1 MNTEHHPW
9 SIHLQAK
16 AKNFKFKFKTT
27 TFIPAC
33 YNFFQFSLFL
43 KISSLIIRVGSD
55 NNKNQPTRRKSWK
68 SRVTGFIE
76 RFRSIPTKKKTVAA
90 QKSSRNK
97 KLKWGS
103 CERPICASTV
113 VIGNLALLI
122 KSIYDKDVKGIIIHC
137 FSILLYIFTLLKTF
151 VRNKNN
157 KVILVSIIL
166 MVGYPL
172 WLYMMNKPTHGRR
185 TFAWRYIWKTLSWA
199 ASHGFL
205 NAISHVI

>member
-103 CERPICASTV
+103 CE
-113 VIGNLALLI
+113 NLCLE
-122 KSIYDKDVKGIIIHC
+122 IHLEDIELGC
-137 FSILLYIFTLLKTF
+137 
-151 VRNKNN
+151 
-157 KVILVSIIL
+157 
-166 MVGYPL
+166 
-172 WLYMMNKPTHGRR
+172 
-185 TFAWRYIWKTLSWA
+185 LSWV
-199 ASHGFL
+199 S
-205 NAISHVI
+205 